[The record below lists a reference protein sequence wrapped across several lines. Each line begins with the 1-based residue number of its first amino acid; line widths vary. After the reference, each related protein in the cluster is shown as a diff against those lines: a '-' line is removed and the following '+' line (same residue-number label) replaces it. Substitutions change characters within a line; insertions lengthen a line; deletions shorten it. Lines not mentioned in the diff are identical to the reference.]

1 MVPLCRAELLSSF
14 LGGRRRRRGE
24 EEQGEKERW
33 HRCILSGAARWSL
46 EEKLRGVTPGG
57 KRWTTTRNSLLHSDE
72 DKPWQPPSCL
82 LCRMVRWYLVPSPS
96 SLLSLPPSHLS
107 ARLVNV
113 RPFVSTP
120 SSLLHVPPHC
130 FYFAAG
136 LADDTMKYVKECV
149 HEVKTFRRRKI
160 LERERKISTAR
171 GTCFWRQWD
180 GMLILILLRS

>member
-1 MVPLCRAELLSSF
+1 MVPLCRVELLSSF
-14 LGGRRRRRGE
+14 LGRE
-24 EEQGEKERW
+24 EEEEARKNRERRSDDIGASCLEQRAGAWKRNCEGWHQG
-33 HRCILSGAARWSL
+33 
-46 EEKLRGVTPGG
+46 
-57 KRWTTTRNSLLHSDE
+57 WTTTRNSLLHSDE

-120 SSLLHVPPHC
+120 SPLLHVPRHC